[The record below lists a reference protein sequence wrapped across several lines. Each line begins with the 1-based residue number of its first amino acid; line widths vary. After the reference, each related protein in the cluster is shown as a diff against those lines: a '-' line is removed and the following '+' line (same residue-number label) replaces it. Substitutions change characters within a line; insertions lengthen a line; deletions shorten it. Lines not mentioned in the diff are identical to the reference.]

1 MHSVG
6 AEVYVATFYKP
17 VRMFVCVW
25 ASVIMCQVCPFST
38 WALTHT
44 KTFDYLSWIKSK
56 NA

>member
-44 KTFDYLSWIKSK
+44 KTFDYFSWIKSK